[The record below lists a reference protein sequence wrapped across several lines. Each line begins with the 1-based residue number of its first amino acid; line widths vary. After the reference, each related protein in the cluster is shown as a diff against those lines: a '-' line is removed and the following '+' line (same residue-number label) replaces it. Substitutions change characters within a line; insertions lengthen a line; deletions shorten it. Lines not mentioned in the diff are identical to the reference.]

1 MESGAEDWPNAEEV
15 VLVVALPKA
24 GVDVNDEGVLPNA
37 AGEFEGPEPLDP
49 KVNADAGM
57 APNGDD
63 PNEEFKPDAPPPKA
77 DWFPNEL
84 RLPPPPPKVFCV
96 APPKAPPLAPPSNL
110 PLG

>member
-1 MESGAEDWPNAEEV
+1 MV
-15 VLVVALPKA
+15 VVPKA
-24 GVDVNDEGVLPNA
+24 GVDVNAEGVLPNA
-37 AGEFEGPEPLDP
+37 EGEFEGPEPLDP

-63 PNEEFKPDAPPPKA
+63 PNEEVGFPKPDASPPKA
-77 DWFPNEL
+77 DWFVLVPNRL